1 MRKILLI
8 LCASVFFAACGG
20 AAGTGSSGLGKFSM
34 DFKTL
39 NTKTDVKKDFEVK
52 KGLVTPL
59 AITLDS
65 KPIVRYIIDVTD
77 FDFDNNSS
85 SAKPK
90 DDKQTAIEISL
101 FGDSGD
107 TVDSPLK
114 VKTFELSA
122 SSAKVDEKY
131 GKVSNVIV
139 KVFKDGKVEETS
151 LTYNAKGTVK
161 INSVSGDT
169 VSGEV
174 DITQDTG
181 GKLKGNFTAQ
191 MRKKQ

>member
-1 MRKILLI
+1 MKKII
-8 LCASVFFAACGG
+8 LVLFASVFFAACGG
-20 AAGTGSSGLGKFSM
+20 VAGTGSNGLGKFTM

-107 TVDSPLK
+107 TVESPLK

-122 SSAKVDEKY
+122 ASAKVDEKY
-131 GKVSNVIV
+131 GKVSNIIV

-151 LTYNAKGTVK
+151 LAYNAKGTVK

-174 DITQDTG
+174 DITQDNG